1 MGWSM
6 TVASTE
12 RELKVILNSLKAD
25 GMSLDEVLQELMYQ
39 GEGYGDS
46 RTAVGKL
53 TTSMSH
59 R

>member
-1 MGWSM
+1 M